1 MVHFV
6 LMGTTYFLLF
16 NCLSPE
22 KKNGK
27 RIKGWDK
34 MSKSHLFWCKNIQ
47 KLQKKVASEMILSWM
62 LSQTNSI
69 QINCSSFAKCSW
81 KKQHC

>member
-47 KLQKKVASEMILSWM
+47 KLQKEKWLVKWFYHECCRK
-62 LSQTNSI
+62 
-69 QINCSSFAKCSW
+69 QIAFK
-81 KKQHC
+81 